1 MFELKL
7 IALVNR
13 MYRGIID
20 LGLVSL
26 NRRDKRALKKLNNT
40 MRVSDDLGDLGVS
53 LVERADAMADAANAE
68 YSRKQLDINAAYN
81 TLQNMRD
88 DLTTPPTA

>member
-1 MFELKL
+1 
-7 IALVNR
+7 
-13 MYRGIID
+13 
-20 LGLVSL
+20 
-26 NRRDKRALKKLNNT
+26 